1 MSGYS
6 IPSTF
11 YRVSVKAL
19 VFDAEHRLLVLQNDD
34 GTWELPG
41 GGWEHSETLEQCLRR
56 EIREELGVEL
66 ASIDSSTI
74 HPCVGHIDDGR
85 YPWLKLAMPVALASQ
100 EFSDT
105 AEMRTTRH
113 VTRAEFAALEM
124 HRSDQCLQDNA
135 ELLFRR

>member
-11 YRVSVKAL
+11 YRASLKAL
-19 VFDAEHRLLVLQNDD
+19 VFDRAGRLLALQNDR

-41 GGWEHSETLEQCLRR
+41 GGWEHSETLEDCLRR
-56 EIREELGVEL
+56 EIREELGVEV
-66 ASIDSSTI
+66 ARIDSSTI
-74 HPCVGHIDDGR
+74 HPCVGHSATGR
-85 YPWLKLAMPVALASQ
+85 YPWLKLAIPVELASH
-100 EFSDT
+100 EFSGE
-105 AEMRTTRH
+105 AEMHVTRH
-113 VTRAEFAALEM
+113 VTLAEFRALQM